1 MFKHFV
7 YFVAF
12 INQLAFQP
20 CHSQDA
26 QALKLKDFRP
36 QSIYKVPVTIVKRAK
51 FPVVDMH
58 SHDYAKTPE
67 EVVKWVKT
75 MDGAGIEKTIILS
88 GATGRRFDSIYSK
101 YAVRGNRFEIWCG
114 FDLIGYDKP
123 GWSEKAVR
131 ELERCVKMGARGV
144 GEQWSAGG
152 GGGADDLVRGGFQG
166 AQVNSARA
174 STFPCSSRASTAQA
188 PGRPRVLVL

>member
-101 YAVRGNRFEIWCG
+101 YAVHGIVLRYG
-114 FDLIGYDKP
+114 
-123 GWSEKAVR
+123 AV
-131 ELERCVKMGARGV
+131 LTLLDMISPVGAKK
-144 GEQWSAGG
+144 Q
-152 GGGADDLVRGGFQG
+152 
-166 AQVNSARA
+166 
-174 STFPCSSRASTAQA
+174 
-188 PGRPRVLVL
+188 